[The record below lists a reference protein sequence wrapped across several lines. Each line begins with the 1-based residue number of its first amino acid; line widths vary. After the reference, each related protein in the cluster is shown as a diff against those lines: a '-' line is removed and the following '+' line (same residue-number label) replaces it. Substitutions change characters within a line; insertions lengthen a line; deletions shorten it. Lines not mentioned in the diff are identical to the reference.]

1 MQIRLQKFLADCGVA
16 SRRKSEELIVAGKIK
31 VNGTV
36 ANNLGVKVDPH
47 MDKILY
53 NNKPV
58 KMTGKLYLLL
68 NKPKDYI
75 TSRTDPKERKT
86 IYDLLPNEYKDLHA
100 VGRLDRNTTGLL
112 LLTNDGDLTQSIL
125 HPKHKIAK
133 KYNVLIDKPLRN

>member
-112 LLTNDGDLTQSIL
+112 LLTNDGDLTQSIYIL
-125 HPKHKIAK
+125 SIK
-133 KYNVLIDKPLRN
+133 